1 MKDAELVVSGVLEKG
16 KKVGAAVSCM
26 WVSHRQEWWKL
37 VKSSPRPDEGP
48 CPDRASSEQLSFD
61 VPRYLGFFDLYLQT
75 QLWALSS
82 LSPLGSVECGCRPL
96 GHNTEARGLH
106 QAKQGMR
113 IPPRFW
119 RVVMVERKNLN
130 V

>member
-1 MKDAELVVSGVLEKG
+1 MLNWWCQASW
-16 KKVGAAVSCM
+16 KKVKR
-26 WVSHRQEWWKL
+26 WVLLSVACGSVTAKKL

-119 RVVMVERKNLN
+119 RVVMVERKNLS